1 MKFISA
7 TDIGL
12 VRSENQ
18 DNVYVDELE
27 GGIFAVLCDGM
38 GGENSGSEASSLA
51 VNAVSEMFSSLYR
64 KNFSAE
70 AVERTLAMSVSAAN
84 SDIYSEACSDDEKFG
99 MGTTCVCAFV
109 SPENIHIINVGDSR
123 AYIFDEKGFRQIT
136 NDHTVVNMLLSQG
149 RITKDEVE
157 NHPQRNMLI
166 KAVGVE
172 PEIEP
177 DYFKIR
183 TPEKFTL
190 MLCSDGLCGYCS
202 DKEIEDV
209 LKNSSFEQSA
219 QELIKLAIGKGG
231 RDNITVA
238 VIAE

>member
-38 GGENSGSEASSLA
+38 GGESAGSEASSLA

-70 AVERTLAMSVSAAN
+70 AVEKALAMSVSAAN

-109 SPENIHIINVGDSR
+109 SPESIHIINVGDSR
-123 AYIFDEKGFRQIT
+123 AYICDENGFRQIT
-136 NDHTVVNMLLSQG
+136 DDHTVVNMLLSQG

-177 DYFKIR
+177 DYFKIS

-190 MLCSDGLCGYCS
+190 MLCSDGLCGCCS
-202 DKEIEDV
+202 DSEMEDV
-209 LKNSSFEQSA
+209 LRNTPFEQSA